1 MRYVLLGIFLIT
13 ALALP
18 AFAEPS
24 ALPFAL
30 TLASPLGSSWH
41 KDEVRSGSKFG
52 GVSVTGNIIG
62 TSTKGTLTLYAGGRL
77 FILGRYSCASGG
89 CNLNGAV
96 AGKSVSPMRLTS
108 GGWLSDTG
116 NAVSAAFPTRGAWV
130 AAVTEWANAN
140 LTGAQRAQVIS
151 ALKSDRMQTPGRA
164 TPANPVGQKDKP

>member
-1 MRYVLLGIFLIT
+1 MRHVFLGIFLVA

-30 TLASPLGSSWH
+30 TLASPLGSKWA
-41 KDEVRSGSKFG
+41 KDEVRSGSTFG
-52 GVSVTGNIIG
+52 GVTVTGNIIG
-62 TSTKGTLTLYAGGRL
+62 TSTKGTITLYAGGRL
-77 FILGRYSCASGG
+77 FLLGRYVCAGG

-96 AGKSVSPMRLTS
+96 AGKSVNPMRLTS
-108 GGWLSDTG
+108 GGWLSDSG

-140 LTGAQRAQVIS
+140 LTGAQRAQVLS
-151 ALKSDRMQTPGRA
+151 SVKSDKIQTMSKTT
-164 TPANPVGQKDKP
+164 TPKAQPDTKP

>member
-1 MRYVLLGIFLIT
+1 MRHVLLGILRVA

-24 ALPFAL
+24 GLPFAL
-30 TLASPLGSSWH
+30 TLASPLGSAWH
-41 KDEVRSGSKFG
+41 KDEVRIGSRFG
-52 GVSVTGNIIG
+52 GISVTGNIVG

-116 NAVSAAFPTRGAWV
+116 NAVSAAFPTHGAWV

-140 LTGAQRAQVIS
+140 LTGALRAQVLSGI
-151 ALKSDRMQTPGRA
+151 KSDRIQTFSKTA
-164 TPANPVGQKDKP
+164 PAAGQKDKP

>member
-41 KDEVRSGSKFG
+41 KDEVRSGSTFG

-62 TSTKGTLTLYAGGRL
+62 TSTKGTITLYAAGRL
-77 FILGRYSCASGG
+77 FLLGRYSCESGA

-96 AGKSVSPMRLTS
+96 AGKSVTPMRLAA

-140 LTGAQRAQVIS
+140 LTGAQRAKFVS
-151 ALKSDRMQTPGRA
+151 ALKGDRIQTSVKMMPA
-164 TPANPVGQKDKP
+164 TPAGPKDKP

>member
-1 MRYVLLGIFLIT
+1 MRHVLLGILLIT

-18 AFAEPS
+18 AFAAPS

-41 KDEVRSGSKFG
+41 KDEVRSGSTFG

-96 AGKSVSPMRLTS
+96 AGKSVSPMRLNS

-116 NAVSAAFPTRGAWV
+116 NAVSPAFPTRGAWV

-151 ALKSDRMQTPGRA
+151 AIKGDHIQTASKTAP
-164 TPANPVGQKDKP
+164 PVGPKDTRP